1 MLLGGTEAW
10 EDTMRADV
18 RRSITNQTG
27 RFELEVDDRFDKW
40 NAKQWNNSVIIVIDG
55 TRVFKGRMDEL
66 VRDVDKKTGKV
77 FPVSGRCDGGAL
89 QDIITSKH
97 YVNQDVNGIISDI
110 LSTYNDLKYSG
121 DPAISTGSIL
131 PSPGTISMSFQ
142 FKRKSLWNM
151 LEDIAN
157 ALGAPAT
164 LGGLDTYHDFYVEPF
179 DAFYFEPVG
188 QRSSGVNLGGIGGVE
203 IKKRKWTID
212 SLPVKNDVW
221 VWGDGMA
228 GTIPLQ
234 MQTGYAGAGIRQDP
248 WTEGNA
254 SDFLKGTGV
263 DIITTDADCL
273 IGSTSIKI
281 ITLSILA
288 HERGYWYMPFPF
300 GAPYPPGGSKWAGQ
314 PPRAVLNTY
323 NETTLTETMGEIAAL
338 GFFYKTDTAHNLLI
352 EVKDLDGVLAQSEGI
367 RIEKGVNWYA
377 PAWNYIQLPF
387 GPSANYK
394 NMSDKDALDWTSIQ
408 EIRYVFYNYPYG
420 LGTIQ
425 CLMDGFRFIKP
436 LVVNNA
442 QGGATTR
449 RIHPVQESTLS
460 TYDMAKNWAQVVLE
474 NLMNPQQYYDITNIG
489 RADIPAGYTFT
500 SEAKT
505 LLARE
510 VNYLLSK
517 DQGWL
522 ITVKGFEQT

>member
-1 MLLGGTEAW
+1 
-10 EDTMRADV
+10 MRADV

-40 NAKQWNNSVIIVIDG
+40 SGQIWNNSVIIGIDG

-66 VRDVDKKTGKV
+66 IRDVEKKTGKV
-77 FPVSGRCDGGAL
+77 FYVSGRCDGGAL
-89 QDIITSKH
+89 QDTPFSKH
-97 YVNQDVNGIISDI
+97 YVMQDVNEIITDI
-110 LSTYNDLKYSG
+110 INTYNDVKGSG
-121 DPAISTGSIL
+121 DPAIGIGSIS
-131 PSPGTISMSFQ
+131 PSGLDMSFQ
-142 FKRKSLWNM
+142 FKRKPPWDM
-151 LEDIAN
+151 LQEIAN
-157 ALGAPAT
+157 ALGAPVAM
-164 LGGLDTYHDFYVEPF
+164 GGMDTYHDFYVDPF
-179 DAFYFEPVG
+179 DSFFFEPVG
-188 QRSSGVNLGGIGGVE
+188 QRTSGVNLGGIGGPE

-212 SLPVKNDVW
+212 SLPVKTDIW
-221 VWGDGMA
+221 IWGDNMA
-228 GTIPLQ
+228 GAIPLE
-234 MQTGYAGAGIRQDP
+234 MEVGRYANRSDP
-248 WTEGNA
+248 WTEGNP

-263 DIITTDADCL
+263 DIITTDSDCL

-281 ITLSILA
+281 ITLAIFA

-300 GAPYPPGGSKWAGQ
+300 GSGKWPAQ
-314 PPRAVLNTY
+314 PPKGVLNTF
-323 NETTLTETMGEIAAL
+323 NETKLDETMGEISAI
-338 GFFYKTDTAHNLLI
+338 GFFYKTDTPHNLLI
-352 EVKDLDGVLAQSEGI
+352 EVKDWYDVLAQSEGI

-377 PAWNYIQLPF
+377 PEWNYIQMPF

-394 NMSDKDALDWTSIQ
+394 NMSDKDAVDWTSIK

-425 CLMDGFRFIKP
+425 CLFDGFRFIKP
-436 LVVNNA
+436 LVARAN

-449 RIHPVQESTLS
+449 RIYHHQESTLNNYS
-460 TYDMAKNWAQVVLE
+460 MAKLYAEGLLE

-500 SEAKT
+500 AEGKS

-510 VNYLLSK
+510 INYTLSK

-522 ITVKGFEQT
+522 VSLKGFEQT